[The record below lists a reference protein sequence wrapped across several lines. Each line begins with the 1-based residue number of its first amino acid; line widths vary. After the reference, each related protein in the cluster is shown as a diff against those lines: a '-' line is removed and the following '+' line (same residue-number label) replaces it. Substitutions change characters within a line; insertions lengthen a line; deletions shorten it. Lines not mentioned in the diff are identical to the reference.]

1 MVVFKTHGS
10 IVLFA
15 LAIHAV
21 KCLLFLRNDFPGKS
35 RRRKYSQWKLLKTL
49 NIDFDISALFSMNV
63 VKDEEVENENI
74 LQVERKSENIF
85 MNFHHIFPSSAHFSR
100 SFPGIL
106 EFQIKKNTKT
116 SSRHS

>member
-1 MVVFKTHGS
+1 MVVFKSQGN

-15 LAIHAV
+15 LAMHAV
-21 KCLLFLRNDFPGKS
+21 NYLPFLRNDFSGKS

-49 NIDFDISALFSMNV
+49 NIDFDISALFSLNV

-74 LQVERKSENIF
+74 LQVERKSEIIF
-85 MNFHHIFPSSAHFSR
+85 MNRFFHHLPTFSR
-100 SFPGIL
+100 SFPEIL
-106 EFQIKKNTKT
+106 EFRNTKNTKT